1 MMDAWSS
8 KRPSSVGAM
17 IAPAPGLVLAHRSG
31 GRSAEGG
38 VAVRHLMRYRVFYYV
53 ATVTLLVVALQIVER
68 LW

>member
-1 MMDAWSS
+1 
-8 KRPSSVGAM
+8 M